1 MIIPVLHRIL
11 IKQDKL
17 EESNKDYLKMK
28 QMGLVMPDLDDKK
41 RAQASVDTGI
51 VVLVGPTAIRD
62 FGSDSP
68 VNIGDH
74 IAYAKFAGK
83 FIVDP
88 YTHEEYV
95 ALNDEDIIAVFKR

>member
-11 IKQDKL
+11 IKQDKI

-28 QMGLVMPDLDDKK
+28 QIGLVMPDLDDKK

-51 VVLVGPTAIRD
+51 VISVGPTAFRD

-68 VNIGDH
+68 VKAGDH

-83 FIVDP
+83 FIVGIS
-88 YTHEEYV
+88 
-95 ALNDEDIIAVFKR
+95 LRLRFII

>member
-51 VVLVGPTAIRD
+51 VVLVGPTHWPNVAEHWRI
-62 FGSDSP
+62 STATSNTSP
-68 VNIGDH
+68 TVQRTS
-74 IAYAKFAGK
+74 FA
-83 FIVDP
+83 
-88 YTHEEYV
+88 
-95 ALNDEDIIAVFKR
+95 

>member
-41 RAQASVDTGI
+41 RAQAS
-51 VVLVGPTAIRD
+51 LVGPTAFRD